1 VKFTYQGIDLNTS
14 EVLNGEVEAVSEADA
29 LRNLG
34 EQQIEVILLD
44 EFKEKRRSGR
54 KVSQSDLIVPL
65 QELATLTSSGVTLVD
80 AIRALSN
87 NNEHPRMAD
96 GFKAILSKIES
107 GENLS
112 LAINESELPF
122 PTYVSQ
128 LVTAGETSG
137 QLAQALTHASDQLN
151 YEQSIRNDLRGAI
164 TYPVI
169 LVFSGIAAML
179 IIFFAVVP
187 RFSHLLDEERELP
200 LLAELVLT
208 AGKMANDQPIIVFG
222 SVGAFVLVAVG
233 IFLQPAFRQKVMN
246 LLISVPVIGPW
257 LNEQDAAR
265 WASLCSAMLQS
276 KVGVVTSLKLAAAAS
291 AYKGRKARAL
301 SMISDIEA
309 GGSFTESLER
319 ARLLP
324 ATSLNLVA
332 VGDKTGKL
340 GDMLAAVAS
349 LHDASCK
356 RRMKQVLTLM
366 EPIAILIVGVMIG
379 IMILGIVLAITAST
393 DIAI

>member
-1 VKFTYQGIDLNTS
+1 MKFSYQGIDLNTS
-14 EVLNGEVEAVSEADA
+14 ESLKGEIDAVSEAEA
-29 LRNLG
+29 LRQLS
-34 EQQIEVILLD
+34 EQQIEVVALD
-44 EFKEKRRSGR
+44 IFKTKRKRGR
-54 KVSQSDLIVPL
+54 VVKSSDLIVPL

-87 NNEHPRMAD
+87 NDEHPRLAD

-112 LAINESELPF
+112 TSISESELPF
-122 PTYVSQ
+122 PNYVGQ

-137 QLAQALTHASDQLN
+137 QLSRALTHASDQLN
-151 YEQSIRNDLRGAI
+151 YEQSIRNDLRGAL
-164 TYPVI
+164 TYPIVLI
-169 LVFSGIAAML
+169 FSGIAAML

-187 RFSHLLDEERELP
+187 KFSHLLEEGKELP
-200 LLAELVLT
+200 ALAEFVLT
-208 AGKMANDQPIIVFG
+208 AGKMANDQPVLVFG
-222 SVGAFVLVAVG
+222 VVGALVLITVA
-233 IFLQPAFRQKVMN
+233 IFLQPAVRDRAMN
-246 LLISVPVIGPW
+246 LFIQIPIIGPW

-265 WASLCSAMLQS
+265 WASLCAAMLQS
-276 KVGVVTSLKLAAAAS
+276 KVGVVTALKLAAAS
-291 AYKGRKARAL
+291 SGYKVRKARAL
-301 SMISDIEA
+301 AMINDIEA
-309 GGSFTESLER
+309 GGSFTEALER
-319 ARLLP
+319 ARLVP
-324 ATSLNLVA
+324 ATSLNLVS

-340 GDMLAAVAS
+340 GDMLQAVAT

-366 EPIAILIVGVMIG
+366 EPVAILIVGVMIG